1 MDLSDT
7 QIILVQDNL
16 NTDKPASFYEVSP
29 AAEARRLVE
38 RFERYYTPEH
48 GNWHT
53 GARQLAEPYGIRT
66 LSCCVLPEDH
76 SRRRR
81 PHRSRESVGDLLQML
96 TSHPNVEPIEKRH
109 CGDAGVG
116 EMRPNNHW

>member
-1 MDLSDT
+1 MDFAQALKDLSDT

-38 RFERYYTPEH
+38 RFERFYTPEH
-48 GNWHT
+48 GNWL
-53 GARQLAEPYGIRT
+53 GGIRT
-66 LSCCVLPEDH
+66 LSCWVLPEDH

-81 PHRSRESVGDLLQML
+81 PHGSRESVGDLLQVL
-96 TSHPNVEPIEKRH
+96 TSHPNVEPIEKRR
-109 CGDAGVG
+109 CGDPRCRR